1 MLKVLVFEDNIDE
14 LNTLQKYAKNF
25 FDARNISY
33 HIDYKSTFPDDLSC
47 LSNYDIVFLDIRLG
61 NQNGI
66 FFGQKLTEVYPGI
79 VTIITSKYSQ
89 YLIEGYKINARR
101 YFLKPYTQELFNI
114 EMDDVLSSNF
124 FKQHYGFYDEQIA
137 PYKIHYR
144 DILYV
149 EYSFHKSIIHFINDD
164 MISCYYPLR
173 YWIAKLS
180 NKGFS
185 QPYRSLIVNLSYIE
199 NFSNNENNIIMSNGD
214 NIPISKHYKKQFFLE
229 YMEYLHSAI

>member
-14 LNTLQKYAKNF
+14 INILQNYAKSF

-33 HIDYKSTFPDDLSC
+33 HMDYKNTFPEDLNC
-47 LSNYDIVFLDIRLG
+47 LSNYDIVFLDIQLG

-66 FFGQKLTEVYPGI
+66 IFGEKLTEAYPGI

-149 EYSFHKSIIHFINDD
+149 EYSFHKSIIHFIDD
-164 MISCYYPLR
+164 NIVSCYYPLK

-180 NKGFS
+180 DKGFS
-185 QPYRSLIVNLSYIE
+185 QPYRSFIVNLSYIE
-199 NFSNNENNIIMSNGD
+199 NFSSGENNIIMSNGD
-214 NIPISKHYKKQFFLE
+214 RIPISKYYKKQFFLE
-229 YMEYLHSAI
+229 YMEYLHTAI